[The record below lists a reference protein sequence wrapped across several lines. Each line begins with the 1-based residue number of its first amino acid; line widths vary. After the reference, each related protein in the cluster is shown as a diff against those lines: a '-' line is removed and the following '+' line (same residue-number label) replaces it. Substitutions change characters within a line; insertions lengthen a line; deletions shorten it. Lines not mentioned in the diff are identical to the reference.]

1 MTRFETFVDAAFA
14 FAVTLLVVG
23 GGLTAAGPEISKR
36 FPKSLGRTPLLVGIT
51 KGATGEPPVIQRLDD
66 R

>member
-1 MTRFETFVDAAFA
+1 MTRFETFVDAAYA

-23 GGLTAAGPEISKR
+23 GNLTAAGFETNNQ
-36 FPKSLGRTPLLVGIT
+36 FPKSLGRTPLLIGIT
-51 KGATGEPPVIQRLDD
+51 KGTTGEPPVIQRLDD

>member
-1 MTRFETFVDAAFA
+1 MTRFETFVDAAYV

-23 GGLTAAGPEISKR
+23 GGLTAAGPEMSKR
-36 FPKSLGRTPLLVGIT
+36 FPKSLGRTPPLIGIT
-51 KGATGEPPVIQRLDD
+51 KGTTGEPPVIQRIDD